1 MLSSKQIG
9 GTDLTE
15 AVKPGS
21 AVRWV
26 LANDGSVAW
35 PTGTTLRLVSGP
47 MVAAPIMEVPSAA
60 PGLTV
65 EMELELVSDKDD
77 VEVAYA
83 LVTPCGQPFGDLLQ
97 FRVEKMEVETPICVT
112 LKAPETCVEGLQ
124 GEVKMM
130 RWTLAN
136 ISKVSWPKDA
146 CCQLFYNTPGFANL
160 PCSIEM
166 PEEVPAG
173 MTVEVEVPVLLPEK
187 EGHFKAMWA
196 VTSPSVC
203 DFGEVLIAEF
213 QVSDFPFMEWMLAE
227 EAEVGSFSLVSSAP
241 SEAAPELL
249 PVSTPAA
256 TFSAEHLMHEHV
268 LPTHMK
274 VTYPE
279 DLEGKDGYVSLGS
292 VEGCGAWVVQIILK
306 NDGTV
311 PWPQDCG
318 LACCFGS
325 GFGCARLPMDSVQP
339 GEGVCLTMELEAKDG
354 PSMSGWVLS
363 SGDTCFGPV
372 FLAQV
377 S

>member
-1 MLSSKQIG
+1 MSACRWTDVGTVVWLSSALELYKSLGWEAFLHPKMHTGVPLRPDIETDEKSNFLQDAVRRSSSMMEAAMDAMHGSDPQEGQRLLSEVLAMGSEPSLQRRLDLALGFEFPESTRDGDFVSPHDPGLFGSAVLSAVLSRGTPLTQRRAAPNRDVAMLSSKQIG
-9 GTDLTE
+9 GSDLTE

-26 LANDGSVAW
+26 LANDGTVAW

-47 MVAAPIMEVPSAA
+47 MVAAPILEVPSAS

-83 LVTPCGQPFGDLLQ
+83 LVTPGGQPFGDLLQ
-97 FRVEKMEVETPICVT
+97 FRVEKTEVESPICVI

-187 EGHFKAMWA
+187 EGQFKAMWA
-196 VTSPSVC
+196 VTSPSLS
-203 DFGEVLIAEF
+203 DFGE
-213 QVSDFPFMEWMLAE
+213 
-227 EAEVGSFSLVSSAP
+227 
-241 SEAAPELL
+241 
-249 PVSTPAA
+249 
-256 TFSAEHLMHEHV
+256 
-268 LPTHMK
+268 
-274 VTYPE
+274 
-279 DLEGKDGYVSLGS
+279 
-292 VEGCGAWVVQIILK
+292 
-306 NDGTV
+306 
-311 PWPQDCG
+311 
-318 LACCFGS
+318 
-325 GFGCARLPMDSVQP
+325 
-339 GEGVCLTMELEAKDG
+339 
-354 PSMSGWVLS
+354 
-363 SGDTCFGPV
+363 
-372 FLAQV
+372 
-377 S
+377 